1 MLKWYI
7 KHLAEECKKKKKDGI
22 NTVYESIKISHMLI
36 IKSLSLYFQNHQS
49 KTKGHD
55 QHVCV
60 CEVHYNPFPWNNSI
74 IALSLRI
81 SHTCLQTV

>member
-1 MLKWYI
+1 MQK
-7 KHLAEECKKKKKDGI
+7 KKKKKKDRI

-60 CEVHYNPFPWNNSI
+60 CVKYITTHFPEI
-74 IALSLRI
+74 RALLR
-81 SHTCLQTV
+81 CLYAFPTHACRLFRSPIVFV